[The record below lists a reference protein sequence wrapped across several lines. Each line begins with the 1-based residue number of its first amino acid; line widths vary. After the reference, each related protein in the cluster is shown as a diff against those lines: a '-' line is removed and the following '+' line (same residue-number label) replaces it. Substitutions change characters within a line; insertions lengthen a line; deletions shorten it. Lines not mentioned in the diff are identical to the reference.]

1 MLRRSGHSGYPYLAL
16 DLKRKSFQPFT
27 AEHIS
32 WGRGGEAVIYGLY
45 CVEMCSFYVLC
56 WKLLSWK
63 GTEFCQ
69 VLFLHLLRYSHLL
82 IFHSVKWVLHLLVYA
97 CWALCIPG
105 VSPAWRRCAA
115 LHGATGPSLLALCW
129 GPHSS
134 GTLACRF
141 FSCSVLVIRVMLA
154 EKNEYAN
161 VPSSSA
167 FGRSL
172 RKAGIYFSLN
182 IW

>member
-1 MLRRSGHSGYPYLAL
+1 MLRRSGQSGYPYLAL

-32 WGRGGEAVIYGLY
+32 LGGRGKVVICGLY

-82 IFHSVKWVLHLLVYA
+82 LFHSVKWVFHLLFS
-97 CWALCIPG
+97 LRMLSPLHPRG
-105 VSPAWRRCAA
+105 HPAWRRCAA
-115 LHGATGPSLLALCW
+115 LHSAAGPSLLVLCW
-129 GPHSS
+129 GPRSS
-134 GTLACRF
+134 GTLACCF
-141 FSCSVLVIRVMLA
+141 FSCSVLAIRVMLA
-154 EKNEYAN
+154 
-161 VPSSSA
+161 
-167 FGRSL
+167 
-172 RKAGIYFSLN
+172 
-182 IW
+182 